1 MDLLVHRI
9 PSVNATHIFLVGIF
23 ALVVH
28 TVIAFISFKQVEG
41 FEKESLAF
49 SKVKMTAQ
57 ISLRKLSDAFGYG
70 GYIHHFKNIVL
81 RQELHLIPLLEMDAR
96 IISASLEELN
106 NNFKNEEVQAAVAV
120 VSATLDEYRSKEIY
134 LIQENSI
141 STENLDQLVR
151 VDDTAALKALRDL
164 NDSIDRALD
173 QNSTVLSNKID
184 STKHVFIL
192 WMLTSAL
199 YLLMGYFVYLLCL
212 KQRKD
217 FVKLAVVTD
226 RLSAVLENSPS
237 AIIICNDEGQI
248 TYSNMQANMLFAT
261 KNDQIL
267 GSKVEKWIPTRFRE
281 GHIEKRTNFVINN
294 GTRAMENRQDLL
306 AMRSNGEE
314 FPIKINLVRVKNEH
328 DSIVIAII
336 HDATFDKKL
345 EKKQIQKRRLESIGR
360 LTAGIGHDFNN
371 MLAVIIGSVN
381 IIEADHIKPN
391 IKLNA
396 VHSIRKASDKAAQLI
411 RKLLT
416 FSREEELKNSQVN
429 MATLLT
435 ELNVLMSVA
444 VGEDI
449 DITVLCQPDL
459 WECCLDKV
467 QLESAIMNLTVNAK
481 NAMPRGGEI
490 DITAN
495 NYQHS
500 IGSSVGD
507 LEELS
512 PGDYVVI
519 KVSDSG
525 YGMTEEVLEHIF
537 EPFFTATKG
546 GTGLGLS
553 MVFGFVKQ
561 SGGTIQVSS
570 ELNKGTIFKLYL
582 PRHREDVNDTI
593 KIEEPNID
601 VSHLKDVRI
610 LVVEDD
616 TMVSNVVEE
625 LLLMSES
632 VVLKASC
639 EEEAINVALSRT
651 LDFVLSDVVLKN
663 GENGV
668 EIFEKLKRIQPKLK
682 VLYSSGYF
690 ESDLRERKLISEDIK
705 VLKKPYNKNDLY
717 KGILEIL
724 PTKNK
729 LP

>member
-1 MDLLVHRI
+1 MHRMAAVT
-9 PSVNATHIFLVGIF
+9 PSHIFLAVIL
-23 ALVVH
+23 AIVVNS
-28 TVIAFISFKQVEG
+28 TIAFISFKQVKG
-41 FEKESLAF
+41 FEDESLTF
-49 SKVKMTAQ
+49 SKVKTSSQ
-57 ISLRKLSDAFGYG
+57 ISLRKLSDGFGYG

-81 RQELHLIPLLEMDAR
+81 RKELHLIPLLELDAR
-96 IISASLEELN
+96 IIRASLEELK
-106 NNFKNEEVQAAVAV
+106 NNFKNEEVQASIAV
-120 VSATLDEYRSKEIY
+120 VGATLDEYRSKEIY
-134 LIQENSI
+134 LIQENNI
-141 STENLDQLVR
+141 PTENLDQLVR
-151 VDDTAALKALRDL
+151 VDDTAALQALIDLRD
-164 NDSIDRALD
+164 NIDTALD
-173 QNSTVLSNKID
+173 ENSAVLSDKID
-184 STKHVFIL
+184 STKHIFIL
-192 WMLTSAL
+192 WMLTSVL
-199 YLLMGYFVYLLCL
+199 YLLLGYFGYLLVL
-212 KQRKD
+212 KQRKGV
-217 FVKLAVVTD
+217 VKLAVLSD
-226 RLSAVLENSPS
+226 RLSAVLENSHS
-237 AIIICNDEGQI
+237 AIVICNDEGQI
-248 TYSNMQANMLFAT
+248 TYSNRQANILFAT
-261 KNDQIL
+261 QNDQIL
-267 GSKVEKWIPTRFRE
+267 GSKVEQWIPTRFRE
-281 GHIEKRTNFVINN
+281 GHIDKRTNFVINN
-294 GTRAMENRQDLL
+294 GTRVAENRHDLL

-314 FPIKINLVRVKNEH
+314 FPVKIDLVRVKNEH
-328 DSIVIAII
+328 ESIVIVILR
-336 HDATFDKKL
+336 DLTFDRIL
-345 EKKQIQKRRLESIGR
+345 EKKRIQKRRLESIGR

-381 IIEADHIKPN
+381 IIEAEHVKPN
-391 IKLNA
+391 TKLNA
-396 VHSIRKASDKAAQLI
+396 LNSIRKASDKAAQLT

-416 FSREEELKNSQVN
+416 FSREEELNNSQVSV
-429 MATLLT
+429 ATLLT

-459 WECCLDKV
+459 WECYLDKV

-481 NAMPRGGEI
+481 HAMPRGGDI

-512 PGDYVVI
+512 PGEYVVI

-625 LLLMSES
+625 LLLMSEV

-651 LDFVLSDVVLKN
+651 LDVVLSDVVLKN
-663 GENGV
+663 GENGE

-729 LP
+729 LL